1 MLWWEPPSSLRIWE
15 AVPCCGPKL
24 LRDTV
29 IDLTSLFAMAMVP
42 SQNKRD
48 KAVAPVRKDG
58 KYVEMTVKGNWPIDI
73 YRNGCKNHSVN

>member
-1 MLWWEPPSSLRIWE
+1 
-15 AVPCCGPKL
+15 
-24 LRDTV
+24 
-29 IDLTSLFAMAMVP
+29 MAMVP

-73 YRNGCKNHSVN
+73 YRNGCKKPFGKLDQDPYG